1 MKATDQGEEMFA
13 STATM
18 TVRVTDITPNTAM
31 CNAGSPASVNMN
43 SFLLTLLVMILL
55 KGDQQP

>member
-18 TVRVTDITPNTAM
+18 TVRVTDIT
-31 CNAGSPASVNMN
+31 CVNMN